1 MVKYILVSGGV
12 VSGVGKGLVAS
23 SIGVLLK
30 SCGWNVTAVS
40 LDPYLN
46 VDTGMM
52 NPWEDGE
59 LYVLDDG
66 GKVNS
71 DMGNYERFLG
81 IKLSSDSHLTTGKVY
96 NQVIE
101 KERRGDFLGKTVQ
114 VVPHVTNQIMDWIE
128 RVAHI
133 PTDGDGEPP
142 DVCVIELGGTVGD
155 IESAPFVEALRQFQ
169 FKVGRD
175 R

>member
-101 KERRGDFLGKTVQ
+101 KERRGD
-114 VVPHVTNQIMDWIE
+114 
-128 RVAHI
+128 
-133 PTDGDGEPP
+133 
-142 DVCVIELGGTVGD
+142 
-155 IESAPFVEALRQFQ
+155 
-169 FKVGRD
+169 
-175 R
+175 

>member
-1 MVKYILVSGGV
+1 MRRRRAIRRAILLRPAQFSDGLRNFSDAACIPALASGDNN
-12 VSGVGKGLVAS
+12 
-23 SIGVLLK
+23 I
-30 SCGWNVTAVS
+30 
-40 LDPYLN
+40 
-46 VDTGMM
+46 
-52 NPWEDGE
+52 
-59 LYVLDDG
+59 
-66 GKVNS
+66 
-71 DMGNYERFLG
+71 
-81 IKLSSDSHLTTGKVY
+81 TTGKIY
-96 NQVIE
+96 DSILQ
-101 KERRGDFLGKTVQ
+101 KERKGDFLGKTVQ